1 MPDFKPELGGRRG
14 QRAVAGDAEW
24 GEGRGV
30 WGSHLPSDRHL
41 GEGSIHLGLKT
52 KEKQPQIP
60 LPHVF

>member
-1 MPDFKPELGGRRG
+1 M
-14 QRAVAGDAEW
+14 AGEAEW